1 MRKHLLF
8 VLTMVFTLS
17 LLAGCAAPAAAPAA
31 PAAMPDTTTKES
43 SIKIRLAHVC
53 SADSPY
59 DWGAQEFKKLVEEA
73 SNGRINVSVHAGDMT
88 TDEIEAFEMAQ
99 SGNIEVAWVGTGSIG
114 GFAPSLGV
122 IGMPFLFEDNEH
134 MLKAFNGEFGKTILE
149 DVNKVD
155 NVIGLGFHIDGWRNI
170 LSKGKVINSVADMKG
185 LRIRSMMNNVNT
197 SMYKALG
204 AVPISI
210 ASGEIYTSLQTNVV
224 EAQDNSFVYAVPE
237 GYVDV
242 VDSAAI
248 VHHFYSGGIILANKN
263 WFSGLSAEDQ
273 KLVQDCAVK
282 AGAAAINKFQS
293 EDEKLIEQYKAKGY
307 TITYPSD
314 IDAWK
319 TAIQPVYEEQYKEH
333 PDWNDLVKMVESSK

>member
-1 MRKHLLF
+1 MKKYLLSIF
-8 VLTMVFTLS
+8 IMVLALS
-17 LLAGCAAPAAAPAA
+17 LLVGCTGSSANTS
-31 PAAMPDTTTKES
+31 TTPEKS
-43 SIKIRLAHVC
+43 GIKIRIAHVC

-73 SNGRINVSVHAGDMT
+73 SNDRIEVSVHAGDMT

-122 IGMPFLFEDNEH
+122 IGMPFLFDNNEH
-134 MLKAFNGEFGKTILE
+134 MKKAFNGEFGKAILE

-155 NVIGLGFHIDGWRNI
+155 GVVGLGFHIDGWRNI
-170 LSKGKVINSVADMKG
+170 LVKDKVINSVKDMKG

-204 AVPISI
+204 AIPISI

-224 EAQDNSFVYAVPE
+224 DGEDNSFVYAVPE

-242 VDSAAI
+242 VNSAAI

-282 AGAAAINKFQS
+282 AGAAAIDKFQS

-319 TAIQPVYEEQYKEH
+319 AAIQPVYEEQYKEH
-333 PDWNDLVKMVESSK
+333 PDWKDLVKMVEAVK